1 MSRRPADEQLWL
13 RTASLMILAAVAVT
27 VALIYTRP
35 VMIPFVLAL
44 FLSYL
49 AAPLVDFMQVR
60 LRVPRVVSVLCA
72 LLVVA
77 GLMTLLALMIT
88 YSTSGLVES
97 ADIYREKITS
107 FAQVGFS
114 VLDRFDIELG
124 QEVIV
129 DGLRQL
135 PLLNMARRTAGTVV
149 DFVTQGFLVLIFV
162 IFLLVGRTPNQM
174 RHGLSAEIDAKIRRY
189 IVTKVATSAATGILV
204 GIILALFGLE
214 LALVFGV
221 LAFFLNFIPNI
232 GPIVATLLPLPI
244 AIVQFDS
251 LWMILG
257 ILLVPG
263 LVQMVIG
270 NGVEPSLIGEGLD
283 LHPVTILFALVF
295 WGLIWGIVGMFL
307 AAPMTAVLRI
317 VMARFGMTRTLAE
330 LMAGRLPEPEKGD
343 PA

>member
-1 MSRRPADEQLWL
+1 MSRQPADEQSWL
-13 RTASLMILAAVAVT
+13 RTASLLVLAAVAVT
-27 VALIYTRP
+27 VALIYTRS

-60 LRVPRVVSVLCA
+60 LRLPRGVSVLFA

-77 GLMTLLALMIT
+77 GLVTLLGLMIT
-88 YSTSGLVES
+88 YSTGGLIASV
-97 ADIYREKITS
+97 DIYREKITN
-107 FAQVGFS
+107 FAEVGFS

-124 QEVIV
+124 QEAIV

-149 DFVTQGFLVLIFV
+149 DFVSQGFLVLIFV
-162 IFLLVGRTPNQM
+162 IFLLLGRSPNQM
-174 RHGLSAEIDAKIRRY
+174 RYGIYAEIDAKVRRY

-204 GIILALFGLE
+204 GVILALFGLE
-214 LALVFGV
+214 LAFVFGV

-232 GPIVATLLPLPI
+232 GSVVSTLLPLPL

-251 LWMILG
+251 VWMIAAVV
-257 ILLVPG
+257 LVPG

-270 NGVEPSLIGEGLD
+270 NGIEPSLMGEGLD
-283 LHPVTILFALVF
+283 LHPVTILLALVF
-295 WGLIWGIVGMFL
+295 WGLVWGIVGMFL
-307 AAPMTAVLRI
+307 ASPITAVLRI
-317 VMARFGMTRTLAE
+317 VLARFGMTRALAE
-330 LMAGRLPEPEKGD
+330 LMAGRLPGPEGGD